1 MTHAQHLH
9 GSPSPKEKK
18 YLDGWQRAVAELKN
32 FQQRTREQY
41 VSQSINVKRQLL
53 EPLLQ
58 LADNF
63 QAIVA
68 HIPAELKDNAWA
80 QGVLHV
86 ARQFDQV
93 LTDYQLK
100 KIGAAGEAFDPL
112 KHEAIEHV
120 TGDTE
125 SGLPAGQAGSV
136 IEVVQVGY
144 QLDDTIVRPAKV
156 KVAI

>member
-1 MTHAQHLH
+1 MTHAHSIH
-9 GSPSPKEKK
+9 GGPSPQEQR

-41 VSQSINVKRQLL
+41 VNQSIQVKRQLL

-63 QAIVA
+63 QSIIA
-68 HIPAELKDNAWA
+68 HTPMELKDNAWV

-93 LTDYQLK
+93 LADYQLK
-100 KIGAAGEAFDPL
+100 KIGVAGEVFDPT
-112 KHEAIEHV
+112 KHEAVEHIS
-120 TGDTE
+120 GDTE
-125 SGLPAGQAGSV
+125 SGSV
-136 IEVVQVGY
+136 VEVVQVGY

-156 KVAI
+156 KVAV

>member
-1 MTHAQHLH
+1 MTHAHHLH
-9 GSPSPKEKK
+9 GGPSPKEQS
-18 YLDGWQRAVAELKN
+18 YLDGWQRTLAELKN

-41 VSQSINVKRQLL
+41 VSQNIQVKRQLL

-68 HIPAELKDNAWA
+68 HMPTEFKDNAWA

-100 KIGAAGEAFDPL
+100 KIGAAGEVFDPT
-112 KHEAIEHV
+112 KHEAGEHV
-120 TGDTE
+120 PGATE
-125 SGLPAGQAGSV
+125 SGAV
-136 IEVVQVGY
+136 VEVVQVGY
-144 QLDDTIVRPAKV
+144 QLDDTVMRPAKV
-156 KVAI
+156 KVAV

>member
-1 MTHAQHLH
+1 M
-9 GSPSPKEKK
+9 
-18 YLDGWQRAVAELKN
+18 AELKN

-41 VSQSINVKRQLL
+41 SSQSVQVKRQLL

-68 HIPAELKDNAWA
+68 HMPIELKDNAWA

-86 ARQFDQV
+86 ARQFEQV

-100 KIGAAGEAFDPL
+100 KIGAAGEVFDPT
-112 KHEAIEHV
+112 KHEAVEHV
-120 TGDTE
+120 PGDTA
-125 SGLPAGQAGSV
+125 SGAV
-136 IEVVQVGY
+136 VEVVQVGY
-144 QLDDTIVRPAKV
+144 QLDDTVMRPAKV
-156 KVAI
+156 KVTV

>member
-1 MTHAQHLH
+1 MTHAHHLH
-9 GSPSPKEKK
+9 GGPSPKEQN
-18 YLDGWQRAVAELKN
+18 YLDGWQRTLAELKN

-41 VSQSINVKRQLL
+41 LSQSIQVKRQLL

-68 HIPAELKDNAWA
+68 HIPTELKDNAWA

-100 KIGAAGEAFDPL
+100 KIGAAGEVFDPT
-112 KHEAIEHV
+112 KHEAVEHV
-120 TGDTE
+120 PGDTE
-125 SGLPAGQAGSV
+125 SGSV

-144 QLDDTIVRPAKV
+144 QLDDTVMRPAKV
-156 KVAI
+156 KVAV